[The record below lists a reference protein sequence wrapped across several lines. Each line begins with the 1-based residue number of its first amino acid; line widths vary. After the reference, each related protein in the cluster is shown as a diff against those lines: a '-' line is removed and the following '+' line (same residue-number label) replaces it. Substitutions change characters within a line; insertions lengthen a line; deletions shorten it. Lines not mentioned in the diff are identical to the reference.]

1 QAAMRYTEAKLKKEA
16 EEMLEDLE
24 KETVPFVDNFDGSMQ
39 EPTVLPAKFP
49 NLLVNGSSGIAVG
62 MATNIPPH
70 NEKEVC
76 NAITALID
84 NPELTTENLL
94 QHITGPDFPTGGIIQ
109 GVSGMKAAYE
119 TGRGSIRV
127 KARST
132 IEDKKII
139 INEIPYQVNK
149 SILIEQIADLVRNK
163 VIKGISD
170 IRDESDKDGIRIVIF
185 LKQDANTDVVHNQLL
200 KHSRLQV
207 SYGINM
213 VALVNNQPR
222 TLGLK
227 SIIQEFIKHRQNIV
241 RKRTEFDLKKAQER
255 AHVLEGLIVAL
266 NNIDDVIKKIK
277 KSKDVQQATKTLI
290 TSYKLTEI
298 QAKAILD
305 MRLQKLASLEQ
316 EKIKS
321 EHKGLLEKIKD
332 LETILADESKIKGII
347 KDELT
352 ALISEYGDERKTEI
366 VETEAEDLEAE
377 DLIKPEDMVVTIT
390 HTGYI
395 KRIPVKTYRQQKRGG
410 KGVIAAKTKDEDFV
424 EDLFIANTHN
434 YLLFFTNQGK
444 IKWLKVHLIPEGSR
458 TARGSSI
465 ANLIRLEENE
475 KISALIS
482 VKDFKEGYLVFVT
495 KKGIIKKTAL
505 ELFSRP
511 RKGGIIAIT
520 LEKSDELINV
530 IKTSGTNQIL
540 ITTKAGMAVRFKEDD
555 VRAMGRSARG
565 VKGIRLKQDDMVVDV
580 VLGDDKKA
588 LLTITEKG
596 YGKRTKID
604 QYRLISRGGAGVINL
619 KCNEKTGKV
628 VAVKS
633 VTDND
638 QVIMISKNGII
649 IRTPVKDI
657 SEIGRATQGVK
668 VMNLGSD
675 DKVIA
680 AAKIVKED
688 SQDDPQTAN

>member
-1 QAAMRYTEAKLKKEA
+1 
-16 EEMLEDLE
+16 
-24 KETVPFVDNFDGSMQ
+24 
-39 EPTVLPAKFP
+39 
-49 NLLVNGSSGIAVG
+49 
-62 MATNIPPH
+62 
-70 NEKEVC
+70 
-76 NAITALID
+76 
-84 NPELTTENLL
+84 
-94 QHITGPDFPTGGIIQ
+94 
-109 GVSGMKAAYE
+109 
-119 TGRGSIRV
+119 
-127 KARST
+127 
-132 IEDKKII
+132 
-139 INEIPYQVNK
+139 
-149 SILIEQIADLVRNK
+149 
-163 VIKGISD
+163 
-170 IRDESDKDGIRIVIF
+170 
-185 LKQDANTDVVHNQLL
+185 
-200 KHSRLQV
+200 
-207 SYGINM
+207 
-213 VALVNNQPR
+213 LVNNQPR